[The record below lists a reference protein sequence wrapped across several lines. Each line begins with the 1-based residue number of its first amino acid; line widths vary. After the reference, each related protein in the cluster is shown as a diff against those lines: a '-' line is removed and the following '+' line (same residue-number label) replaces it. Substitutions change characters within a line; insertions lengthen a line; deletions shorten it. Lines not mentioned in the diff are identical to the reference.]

1 MIVMTPVKKIL
12 SLIFAL
18 LGWFAVITQFILM
31 YKNSEIPIPELTV
44 RFFSFFTILTN
55 ILVAVFFTVQALGM
69 KKYKAGT
76 LTAITVYITI
86 VGLVYQ
92 VLLRHLWAPTGMQW
106 VVDELLHSV
115 IPALTILYWY
125 LYEEKDQVLYRQIP
139 AWLLY
144 PFVYSIYI
152 LIRGYFS
159 GFYPYPF
166 VDVSVLGFSKVL
178 FNAFLLFL
186 FFGFISLLFVFIGN
200 RLKKNS

>member
-1 MIVMTPVKKIL
+1 MPL
-12 SLIFAL
+12 
-18 LGWFAVITQFILM
+18 
-31 YKNSEIPIPELTV
+31 PEVTI

-55 ILVAVFFTVQALGM
+55 ILTALFFTTQALGI
-69 KKYKAGT
+69 KQYKAGT

-92 VLLRHLWAPTGMQW
+92 VMLRHLWAPTGMQR

-115 IPALTILYWY
+115 IPVLTILYWY
-125 LYEEKDQVLYRQIP
+125 LYEDRHNVSNKQIP

-144 PFVYSIYI
+144 PFVYCIYI

-166 VDVSVLGFSKVL
+166 IDVSALGFSSVL
-178 FNAFLLFL
+178 LNALLLFF
-186 FFGFISLLFVFIGN
+186 FFGFVSILFVFAGK
-200 RLKKNS
+200 RLKSYS